1 MPNTFKNYASQAVG
15 TSPVTIV
22 TASTSTTVIGLT
34 VANIVASTITTS
46 ITVTSGAT
54 TYYLVKDAVVPVGGA
69 LVPIGGDQKLVLE
82 TGDLL
87 RVTTSVASSADVI
100 CSVLEIS

>member
-1 MPNTFKNYASQAVG
+1 MANTFKNYGAQAVG

-34 VANIVASTITTS
+34 IANIVTSTITTS
-46 ITVTSGAT
+46 ITVTSGAA

-87 RVTTSVASSADVI
+87 RVVTSVASSADVI

>member
-1 MPNTFKNYASQAVG
+1 MANTFKNYGAQAVG

-34 VANIVASTITTS
+34 IANIVTSTITTS
-46 ITVTSGAT
+46 ITVTSGAA

-69 LVPIGGDQKLVLE
+69 LTDWWGSKTCIRDWGLI
-82 TGDLL
+82 
-87 RVTTSVASSADVI
+87 ASSDI
-100 CSVLEIS
+100 SSVFC